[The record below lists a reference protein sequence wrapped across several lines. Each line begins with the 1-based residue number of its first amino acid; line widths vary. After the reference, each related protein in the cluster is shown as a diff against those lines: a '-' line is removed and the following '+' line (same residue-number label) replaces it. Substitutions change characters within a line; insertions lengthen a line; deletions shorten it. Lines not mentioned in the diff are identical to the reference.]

1 MQGLYH
7 RDTFRLT
14 ELSREEATATLKEVV
29 PYISASIWRVELNSH
44 HVFRLNSLTCTCTPH
59 KTRRGDVISL
69 RAVAGHVRGLL
80 QQEGEAVGH
89 RARIEV
95 PHLRGPIRRPVS
107 LSWGDWTGTRATHV
121 HAQTLTRA
129 PARSVAQLTAQN
141 VTARW
146 PALCRSKT

>member
-69 RAVAGHVRGLL
+69 RAVAGHFRGLL
-80 QQEGEAVGH
+80 QQEGEAVGR

-95 PHLRGPIRRPVS
+95 IYVGQSGGPYLFRGEIGPVHVQQMFILRRSHTHLPDR
-107 LSWGDWTGTRATHV
+107 W
-121 HAQTLTRA
+121 
-129 PARSVAQLTAQN
+129 RS
-141 VTARW
+141 
-146 PALCRSKT
+146 